1 MSVATFIPEIWSA
14 RLMSHLDKNHV
25 FANLVNRD
33 YEGEISEYGDTVHIG
48 SIGNITIKKYNKTD
62 IEDPEELSMS
72 DQTLVIDQGDYF
84 NFGIDDVDAAQ
95 VRAPL
100 MDKAMARAAYGL
112 SDAVDKFLAD
122 KMATSAG
129 IQIGTTGTPIDFS
142 TGATKAY
149 DTLVQVKVAMDK
161 ANVPKAGRWIVV
173 PPEFEGLMLLDPR
186 FATSFGPEAN
196 NRLVNGLVARGAGF
210 DIYVSNNVKFGAGKY
225 EMIASTNETT
235 TYAEQIIK
243 TEAYRPEKRFKDA
256 IKGLHVY
263 GAKVTQG
270 AGIAKVWAKFGAE

>member
-1 MSVATFIPEIWSA
+1 MSVATFIPEVWSA
-14 RLMSHLDKNHV
+14 RLISHLDKNHV

-62 IEDPEELSMS
+62 IDDPEELSMS
-72 DQTLVIDQGDYF
+72 DQTLVIDQGEYF

-122 KMATSAG
+122 KMATEAG
-129 IQIGTTGTPIDFS
+129 IQIGSTGAPIDFS

-161 ANVPKAGRWIVV
+161 ANIPKAGRWIVV

-196 NRLVNGLVARGAGF
+196 DRLVNGLVARGAGF

>member
-1 MSVATFIPEIWSA
+1 MSVETFIPEIWSA
-14 RLMSHLDKNHV
+14 RLVSHLDKNHV

-33 YEGEISEYGDTVHIG
+33 YEGEIREYGDTVHIG
-48 SIGNITIKKYNKTD
+48 SIGNITIKRYDKTD
-62 IEDPEELSMS
+62 IDDPEELSMS
-72 DQTLVIDQGDYF
+72 DQTLVIDQGEYF

-129 IQIGTTGTPIDFS
+129 IEIGTTGAPIDFS

-196 NRLVNGLVARGAGF
+196 DRLVNGLVARGAGF
-210 DIYVSNNVKFGAGKY
+210 DIYVSNNVKFGTGKY

-270 AGIAKVWAKFGAE
+270 AGIVKIWAKFGAE

>member
-14 RLMSHLDKNHV
+14 RLVSHLDKNHV

-33 YEGEISEYGDTVHIG
+33 YEGEIREYGDTVHIG
-48 SIGNITIKKYNKTD
+48 SIGNITIKRYDKTD
-62 IEDPEELSMS
+62 IDDPEELSMS
-72 DQTLVIDQGDYF
+72 DQTLVIDQGEYF

-129 IQIGTTGTPIDFS
+129 IEIGTTGAPIDFS

-196 NRLVNGLVARGAGF
+196 DRLVNGLVARGAGF
-210 DIYVSNNVKFGAGKY
+210 DIYVSNNVKFGTGKY